1 MTGFLFL
8 SSLPRDVLHSSRERF
23 SFSPAVSFLHHKQA
37 SVQKK
42 TSFSGSRWPENNN
55 HSVMI
60 KSKLLTPD
68 RAVSRN
74 LKYCVHCI
82 VFRTAAWQQMGE
94 KCLLLGTFC
103 LYFIHVY
110 CTDAKWLEQMWA
122 AVFDLFVDSVSVLF
136 FIVLLLEWIWM
147 ETFILNVFNKYA
159 LCPTCSVRDEIHCT
173 EIHSTYVKQNNK
185 PFI

>member
-1 MTGFLFL
+1 MLWLRVNCWPQT
-8 SSLPRDVLHSSRERF
+8 
-23 SFSPAVSFLHHKQA
+23 
-37 SVQKK
+37 VQC
-42 TSFSGSRWPENNN
+42 PEIWN
-55 HSVMI
+55 
-60 KSKLLTPD
+60 
-68 RAVSRN
+68 
-74 LKYCVHCI
+74 I
-82 VFRTAAWQQMGE
+82 VFTASFFETAAWQQMGE

-136 FIVLLLEWIWM
+136 FIVLLLEWIQM

-185 PFI
+185 PFFKFTGKSWNMSPINKNVPDFYKHLNKLDLLSVETFEIRL